1 MLFRILQGFFF
12 FNIKRALLLWESNE
26 LLLLPFKME
35 RKKNASDIP
44 DVNKKNDYNIIY
56 GKSPHFM
63 LLAAFVF
70 WLLNFLFD

>member
-1 MLFRILQGFFF
+1 
-12 FNIKRALLLWESNE
+12 
-26 LLLLPFKME
+26 ME

-63 LLAAFVF
+63 PLAAFVF

>member
-1 MLFRILQGFFF
+1 MSFYYCIM
-12 FNIKRALLLWESNE
+12 
-26 LLLLPFKME
+26 PFKME